1 MVMLAEKNVT
11 QINRPVRDSVDTVV
25 VVDVGSARVAC
36 AVAEIGHE
44 QPVILAAE
52 CATSFGIRGGEIV
65 DLKRAGEAIRIAIE
79 AAADKAEVDV
89 RTVVVGL
96 SGDVKLSSAK
106 AGMDLDGER
115 RVVSAR
121 DMKKLRG
128 SVHADVAA
136 GRRIVHRF
144 DGPYSV
150 GDLHGID
157 HPEGLAGERLEMQAS
172 FLSAS
177 GDRLDNLLRAVRDAD
192 VAIEAVSLEPMSC
205 SLGALSPDE
214 RALGAV
220 VLDLGAGAF
229 RGALWE
235 GGRLRQIQ
243 MVGRESATVQ
253 TGSGRALANPVA
265 AIGGMEGIVMA
276 LARRFRIAPATAERL
291 LRTHA
296 ALGEDA
302 LAGIP
307 PFAEVAAVDGLGSVR
322 VETLELSRTIEE
334 LLSPV
339 ARTLREGLSGYSAA
353 HAVGVVLTGGGARI
367 KGMGPWIAKRFGGAP
382 VRLGLPRWKVEDRTQ
397 VPADLLDCAGCSLS
411 GLIALGS
418 EARVQMRKQRPPSIF
433 SRLTDGLKRLTASF

>member
-1 MVMLAEKNVT
+1 MRADKT
-11 QINRPVRDSVDTVV
+11 HSQAIRPARESADTVV

-36 AVAEIGHE
+36 AVAELGHE
-44 QPVILAAE
+44 QPKIIAAE

-79 AAADKAEVDV
+79 AAADKAEADV

-96 SGDVKLSSAK
+96 SGDVKLSSAR
-106 AGMDLDGER
+106 AVMDLDGER
-115 RVVSAR
+115 RLVGANDLKR
-121 DMKKLRG
+121 LRN
-128 SVHADVAA
+128 SVHADVSG

-150 GDLHGID
+150 GDLHGLD
-157 HPEGLAGERLEMQAS
+157 HPEGLSGERLEMHAS
-172 FLSAS
+172 FLSAA

-192 VAIEAVSLEPMSC
+192 VDIEAVSLEPMSC
-205 SLGALSPDE
+205 SLGALSVDE

-220 VLDLGAGAF
+220 VLDMGAGAF

-243 MVGRESATVQ
+243 IISRDGPGLQS
-253 TGSGRALANPVA
+253 GSGRCLANPQA

-291 LRTHA
+291 MRTHG
-296 ALGEDA
+296 ALGDEA
-302 LAGIP
+302 LANLP
-307 PFAEVAAVDGLGSVR
+307 SYAEVAAVDGLGSVR
-322 VETLELSRTIEE
+322 VDTLELSRTIEE

-339 ARTLREGLSGYSAA
+339 ARALREGLSGYSAA

-367 KGMGPWIAKRFGGAP
+367 KGMCPWIARRFGGAP
-382 VRLGLPRWKVEDRTQ
+382 VRLGVPRWKVDENSKI
-397 VPADLLDCAGCSLS
+397 PADLTDCAGCSLS
-411 GLIALGS
+411 GLISLGA
-418 EARVQMRKQRPPSIF
+418 EARSQMRKQRAPSVF
-433 SRLTDGLKRLTASF
+433 SRFTEGLRRFSASF